1 LWRERRPPGTRPE
14 KEVMSIATPALD
26 FDRDLGQPEIVVTD
40 DGHVKHEALTDSER
54 TYALLMHLSPIVAWI
69 VLGPFTFLAPLVM
82 WLIRRNASVFADD
95 HGREATNFSISF
107 LLYHVLLGITIV
119 GLLAFPIL
127 WIIMLINQ
135 IRAAIAAGN
144 SEYFRYPLTI
154 RFLS

>member
-1 LWRERRPPGTRPE
+1 
-14 KEVMSIATPALD
+14 MSVATPAIDLERPLD
-26 FDRDLGQPEIVVTD
+26 APNIVVTD
-40 DGHVKHEALTDSER
+40 EGHVRHDALADGDK
-54 TYALLMHLSPIVAWI
+54 TYALLMHLSPMIAWV

-95 HGREATNFSISF
+95 HGREATNFAISF
-107 LLYHVLLGITIV
+107 LLYHILLGITIV
-119 GLLAFPIL
+119 GILAFPIL

>member
-1 LWRERRPPGTRPE
+1 
-14 KEVMSIATPALD
+14 MSVATPAID
-26 FDRDLGQPEIVVTD
+26 FDRDLDPPEIIVTE
-40 DGHVKHEALTDSER
+40 DGHVKHEALTDGDK
-54 TYALLMHLSPIVAWI
+54 TYALLMHLSPMIAWV

-82 WLIRRNASVFADD
+82 WLVKRHSSVFADD

-107 LLYHVLLGITIV
+107 LLYHILLGITIV
-119 GLLAFPIL
+119 GILAYPIL

>member
-1 LWRERRPPGTRPE
+1 
-14 KEVMSIATPALD
+14 
-26 FDRDLGQPEIVVTD
+26 
-40 DGHVKHEALTDSER
+40 
-54 TYALLMHLSPIVAWI
+54 
-69 VLGPFTFLAPLVM
+69 M
-82 WLIRRNASVFADD
+82 WLIRRNASVYADD

-107 LLYHVLLGITIV
+107 LLYHVLLAITIV
-119 GLLAFPIL
+119 GILAYPIL